1 MKSLRVTLVS
11 LAATCG
17 LLAALAVSTSAAGL
31 ANVIAVPDKPTKSGT
46 LNLWNSPAAP
56 YDTGQQ
62 IELQANFSGS
72 PGVIT
77 LYKEGPA
84 NTWTAV
90 GSLPANASGNAYFT
104 YTLTSGA
111 QRLYA
116 ETAGDL
122 ETEIDTLTG
131 IDPVPQTGVLDAPS
145 SNGKTWTAH
154 FTPGVAGKTSQLQIQ
169 RIPTKETDEVNS
181 TDPAKPDDATKGPWV
196 TISTAKQNAAGD
208 VGFIAPSPYP
218 YRVAHNY
225 RVVAG
230 ANVSNVQAFGL
241 GQVTPKNSGLSA
253 VYFNTN
259 EGHGVDTRTH
269 YFEGEFSM
277 TASSKL
283 PECGAVNSST
293 IPELKNSVMKG
304 RGNYSWSFRR
314 KSFTLKLG
322 KKADLCGM
330 GSNKKWALV
339 ANDYDKSLMRN
350 SLAGYLGSKL
360 TNLSWTPKSRPVD
373 LYVNGSYR
381 GNYLLIERV
390 SIDPTRV
397 NVPELKG
404 GEKTCPV
411 GGTKTPDDQSVASH
425 PNNVDPCITGG
436 YILEWDFRK
445 GADYNAYLG
454 SDSGYVGVKDPENDL
469 DRSGAVTK
477 KGISSYQKNYIRDYL
492 NTVDSTLRGS
502 GYTNDT
508 TGWKKYID
516 EASAVDYY
524 IGMEYMKPVDGNMW
538 ASVYMYKQR
547 DSAAGAG
554 DGKLFFGPLWDFDLS
569 SGSANRAGNVVSS
582 SGFYLKSN
590 LNTGA
595 QQSTKTWFHR
605 LNEDADFRAAV
616 KARWNAIKGS
626 IDTTAYLNS
635 EKAIIDTSA
644 DQTYASFSH
653 SYRISTVQVIK
664 SNFDADFSYLRSWA
678 ASRESWLNSS
688 SGFN

>member
-1 MKSLRVTLVS
+1 MKSLRTTLIT
-11 LAATCG
+11 LLATCG
-17 LLAALAVSTSAAGL
+17 LLATLAVSTSAAGL
-31 ANVIAVPDKPTKSGT
+31 ASAVAVPDQGTKAGT
-46 LNLWNSPAAP
+46 LNVWNSPAAP
-56 YDTGQQ
+56 YETGQQ
-62 IELQANFSGS
+62 IELQANFNGS

-84 NTWTAV
+84 DTWTALA
-90 GSLPANASGNAYFT
+90 SQPANSNGNAYFT
-104 YTLTSGA
+104 YTFTSGS

-122 ETEIDTLTG
+122 ETEIDTFAAA
-131 IDPVPQTGVLDAPS
+131 DPVPQTGTLNAPS
-145 SNGKTWTAH
+145 SNGKTWTAQ
-154 FTPGVAGKTSQLQIQ
+154 FEPGIAGKTTQLQIQ
-169 RIPTKETDEVNS
+169 RIYTEETDEVNEAPG
-181 TDPAKPDDATKGPWV
+181 TPKTGPWV
-196 TISTAKQNAAGD
+196 TISTGKQDAEGK
-208 VGFIAPSPYP
+208 VTFTAPSPYP
-218 YRVAHNY
+218 YRVEHNY
-225 RVVAG
+225 RAVAG
-230 ANVSNVQAFGL
+230 AHVSNVRPFGL

-259 EGHGVDTRTH
+259 EGASVNTRTR
-269 YFEGEFSM
+269 YFEGEFTM
-277 TASSKL
+277 TASSKV
-283 PECGAVNSST
+283 PECGAIPT
-293 IPELKNSVMKG
+293 IKKSVMKG

-322 KKADLCGM
+322 SSTDVCGM
-330 GSNKKWALV
+330 GKSKKYALV
-339 ANDYDKSLMRN
+339 SNDYDKTFMRN

-360 TNLSWTPKSRPVD
+360 TNLAWTPDSKPVD

-390 SIDPTRV
+390 AIAADRI
-397 NVPELKG
+397 NIPELKG
-404 GEKTCPV
+404 GEKTCPM
-411 GGTKTPDDQSVASH
+411 GGAKTPDDQSLGTH
-425 PNNVDPCITGG
+425 PNNNDPCITGG

-454 SDSGYVGVKDPENDL
+454 SDSGYVGVKDPENDF
-469 DRSGAVTK
+469 DRSDNVTK
-477 KGISSYQKNYIRDYL
+477 KGISSYQKTYIRDHL
-492 NTVDSTLRGS
+492 NKVDSNLRGS

-547 DSAAGAG
+547 DSSAGAG

-569 SGSANRAGNVVSS
+569 SGSAKRAGNVVSS

-616 KARWNAIKGS
+616 KARWNQVKGS
-626 IDTTAYLNS
+626 IDTTSFLNS
-635 EKAIIDTSA
+635 RKAVIDTSA

-653 SYRISTVQVIK
+653 SYRISSVQVIK

-678 ASRESWLNSS
+678 ANRESWLNSS

>member
-1 MKSLRVTLVS
+1 MKSLRTTLVS
-11 LAATCG
+11 ISATCG

-31 ANVIAVPDKPTKSGT
+31 ANAVAVPDKPTKSGT
-46 LNLWNSPAAP
+46 LNVWNSPAAP

-90 GSLPANASGNAYFT
+90 GSLPANSSGNAYFT

-131 IDPVPQTGVLDAPS
+131 VDPVPQTGVLDAPTA
-145 SNGKTWTAH
+145 NGKSWTAH
-154 FTPGVAGKTSQLQIQ
+154 FTPGVAGKTTQLQIQ
-169 RIPTKETDEVNS
+169 RISTKETDEVNS
-181 TDPAKPDDATKGPWV
+181 TDPAHPDDAAKGPWV
-196 TISTAKQNAAGD
+196 TISTAKQDAAGTAA
-208 VGFIAPSPYP
+208 FIAPSPYP
-218 YRVAHNY
+218 YRVPHNY
-225 RVVAG
+225 RAIAG
-230 ANVSNVQAFGL
+230 ANVSNVQTFGL

-259 EGHGVDTRTH
+259 EGHSVDTRTH
-269 YFEGEFSM
+269 YFEGEFAM

-283 PECGAVNSST
+283 PECGAVNSGT

-390 SIDPTRV
+390 SIDPLRV

-411 GGTKTPDDQSVASH
+411 GGAKTPDDQSVASH
-425 PNNVDPCITGG
+425 PNNLDPCITGG

-469 DRSGAVTK
+469 DRSGNVTK
-477 KGISSYQKNYIRDYL
+477 KGISSYQKDYIKSYL

-502 GYTNDT
+502 GFTSNT

-547 DSAAGAG
+547 DSSAGAG

-569 SGSANRAGNVVSS
+569 SGSANRAGNVVSP

-605 LNEDADFRAAV
+605 LNEDPDFRAAV

-635 EKAIIDTSA
+635 EKAIIATSA
-644 DQTYASFSH
+644 SQTYSSFSH

-664 SNFDADFSYLRSWA
+664 SNFDADVSYLRSWA